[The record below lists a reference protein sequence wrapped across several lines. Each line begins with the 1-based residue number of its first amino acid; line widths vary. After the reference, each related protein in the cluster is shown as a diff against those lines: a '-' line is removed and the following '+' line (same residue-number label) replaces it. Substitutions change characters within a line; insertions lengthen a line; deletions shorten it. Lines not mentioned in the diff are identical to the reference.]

1 MSTGSPD
8 LARLSLN
15 TATTKAWDLREAV
28 EGAAR
33 AGLPAVGLWRDRV
46 QEVGAPLAA
55 KIVADAG
62 LRVSSLC
69 RGGFLTASDDAGIA
83 AALADNRAAVVEA
96 ATLGTR
102 ELVFVVGGLG
112 AASAPGGPA
121 LPYPGTPP
129 GPTSHPASAAPTGAP
144 SSASAAP
151 TGAPSGTSAAPS
163 GASSGTPATTPDGT
177 DPARDLVATR
187 ARVADRIAD
196 LVPFAAEHGVR
207 IVLEPLHPIFAA
219 DRAVISTL
227 GQALDLAE
235 PFPAE
240 TVGVVVDTYHV
251 WWDPDL
257 ERQIARAGAE
267 GRLAGYQV
275 CDWVLPLAADA
286 LLSRGHVGDGYVDFA
301 TITRWVAAAGYTGD
315 VEVEI
320 FRQEIWDAPGDETVA
335 TLADRYARH
344 VLPHL

>member
-1 MSTGSPD
+1 VSTGSPD

-28 EGAAR
+28 DGAAR

-69 RGGFLTASDDAGIA
+69 RGGFLTASDDTGIA
-83 AALADNRAAVVEA
+83 AALEDNRAAVVEA

-102 ELVFVVGGLG
+102 ELVFVVGGLP

-121 LPYPGTPP
+121 LPYPGAP
-129 GPTSHPASAAPTGAP
+129 G
-144 SSASAAP
+144 
-151 TGAPSGTSAAPS
+151 
-163 GASSGTPATTPDGT
+163 GT

-196 LVPFAAEHGVR
+196 LVPFAAEHDVR

-227 GQALDLAE
+227 GQALDLAA

-257 ERQIARAGAE
+257 ERQVARAGAE

-335 TLADRYARH
+335 TLAERYARH